1 MELIG
6 CNIPNDKGVLIPELG
21 DCDVLDC
28 TELSIVKLD
37 CDVSVRL
44 VSIVVTGLE
53 LGADP

>member
-6 CNIPNDKGVLIPELG
+6 CNIPNDKGVLIAGLG

-28 TELSIVKLD
+28 TELSIVKVD
-37 CDVSVRL
+37 CDASVRL